1 MDYMTLLAVI
11 EDLDRVRNMAELE
24 RLIIKYEHEAD
35 SIESKMASEYD
46 FEFDDG
52 A

>member
-1 MDYMTLLAVI
+1 MDYMTLITVI
-11 EDLDRVRNMAELE
+11 EDLDGIRNMAELE
-24 RLIIKYEHEAD
+24 RLLIKYELEAD

-46 FEFDDG
+46 FDFDDG